1 MRSQRGRAAVR
12 SSVSREGS
20 EKHWRET
27 LTYKQFF
34 AIANKRVHIQSF
46 LVIVIYISEFIRNA
60 VIFAHTIE
68 LNILNVDWLVNLNE
82 RKILVSDTISTEKC
96 KRQST

>member
-1 MRSQRGRAAVR
+1 MGEPLSGVQSHAQGV
-12 SSVSREGS
+12 S

-46 LVIVIYISEFIRNA
+46 LVIVIYISEFIGNA
-60 VIFAHTIE
+60 GIFAHTIE
-68 LNILNVDWLVNLNE
+68 LNILNVDWLVKSE
-82 RKILVSDTISTEKC
+82 
-96 KRQST
+96 